1 MAKRYTV
8 YLKMRVRDMKKES
21 QQIKKLKKQ
30 LSEIQTLAKIG
41 SWEWDKKTN
50 KVEWSNMMYILLG
63 YKPNSIEPSYR
74 LALSHVHEDDK
85 YKYVKNLDNIRL
97 INSSY
102 YQINKVVKKDKSVI
116 SVVSRGQCV
125 KDLKGEIIRMMGT
138 VQDITKYINS
148 EQNKLAKEVAEESDR
163 LKSAFIANMSHEI
176 RTPLNAILGF
186 SNLLKRD
193 NLSSEKKNKY
203 LDFVESGGKK
213 LLRIISD
220 VVDLSKMD
228 TNHLTLSY
236 ETCNLNKL
244 ITKLQEEFNLNL
256 KNQKQMVV
264 VQKGLKNNESYIIT
278 DQTRLEQILSNLIEN
293 SVKYAPN
300 GNILIGYKR
309 SGEMIKFYVKDE
321 GEGIEEKDHESIFG
335 RFKQIENQYSRTN
348 TSTGLGLSI
357 VKELTE
363 LMKGKVW
370 VESIKGRGAVFYFT
384 IPYQRANRRMDY
396 IKKEIISIKMDTK
409 EVILIA
415 EDEII
420 NFLYLEA
427 LFESY
432 PFKIIHSKNGKEAI
446 QMLEENEAIRLILM
460 DIKMPIMNGIEATK
474 EIRKNNKKIPIIALT
489 AYVMDEDKD
498 KMLSAEFN
506 DYLAKP
512 LDEITL
518 INMIKKHQNNK

>member
-1 MAKRYTV
+1 
-8 YLKMRVRDMKKES
+8 
-21 QQIKKLKKQ
+21 
-30 LSEIQTLAKIG
+30 
-41 SWEWDKKTN
+41 
-50 KVEWSNMMYILLG
+50 
-63 YKPNSIEPSYR
+63 
-74 LALSHVHEDDK
+74 
-85 YKYVKNLDNIRL
+85 
-97 INSSY
+97 
-102 YQINKVVKKDKSVI
+102 
-116 SVVSRGQCV
+116 
-125 KDLKGEIIRMMGT
+125 
-138 VQDITKYINS
+138 
-148 EQNKLAKEVAEESDR
+148 
-163 LKSAFIANMSHEI
+163 
-176 RTPLNAILGF
+176 
-186 SNLLKRD
+186 
-193 NLSSEKKNKY
+193 
-203 LDFVESGGKK
+203 
-213 LLRIISD
+213 
-220 VVDLSKMD
+220 
-228 TNHLTLSY
+228 
-236 ETCNLNKL
+236 
-244 ITKLQEEFNLNL
+244 
-256 KNQKQMVV
+256 
-264 VQKGLKNNESYIIT
+264 
-278 DQTRLEQILSNLIEN
+278 
-293 SVKYAPN
+293 
-300 GNILIGYKR
+300 
-309 SGEMIKFYVKDE
+309 MIKFYVKDE

-432 PFKIIHSKNGKEAI
+432 PFKIIHAKNGKEAI
-446 QMLEENEAIRLILM
+446 QMLEENEAISLILM

-474 EIRKNNKKIPIIALT
+474 EIRNNNKKIPIIALT

>member
-1 MAKRYTV
+1 
-8 YLKMRVRDMKKES
+8 
-21 QQIKKLKKQ
+21 
-30 LSEIQTLAKIG
+30 
-41 SWEWDKKTN
+41 
-50 KVEWSNMMYILLG
+50 
-63 YKPNSIEPSYR
+63 
-74 LALSHVHEDDK
+74 
-85 YKYVKNLDNIRL
+85 
-97 INSSY
+97 
-102 YQINKVVKKDKSVI
+102 
-116 SVVSRGQCV
+116 
-125 KDLKGEIIRMMGT
+125 
-138 VQDITKYINS
+138 
-148 EQNKLAKEVAEESDR
+148 
-163 LKSAFIANMSHEI
+163 MSHEI

-432 PFKIIHSKNGKEAI
+432 PFKIIHAKNGKEAI
-446 QMLEENEAIRLILM
+446 QMLEENEAISLILM

>member
-1 MAKRYTV
+1 
-8 YLKMRVRDMKKES
+8 
-21 QQIKKLKKQ
+21 
-30 LSEIQTLAKIG
+30 
-41 SWEWDKKTN
+41 
-50 KVEWSNMMYILLG
+50 
-63 YKPNSIEPSYR
+63 
-74 LALSHVHEDDK
+74 
-85 YKYVKNLDNIRL
+85 
-97 INSSY
+97 
-102 YQINKVVKKDKSVI
+102 
-116 SVVSRGQCV
+116 
-125 KDLKGEIIRMMGT
+125 
-138 VQDITKYINS
+138 
-148 EQNKLAKEVAEESDR
+148 
-163 LKSAFIANMSHEI
+163 MSHEI

-363 LMKGKVW
+363 LMKCKVW

-432 PFKIIHSKNGKEAI
+432 PFKIIHAKNGKEAI
-446 QMLEENEAIRLILM
+446 QMLEENEAISLILM
-460 DIKMPIMNGIEATK
+460 DIKMPIMNGIEATM
-474 EIRKNNKKIPIIALT
+474 EIRKKNKLPAETYSVDFELEYGTATIEVHKDSIDKNDSVLIIDDLIATGGTAEAAAKLVEISGGKVAAFVFAINLFDLGGSDNLVKKGYKIENLMNFPG
-489 AYVMDEDKD
+489 
-498 KMLSAEFN
+498 
-506 DYLAKP
+506 
-512 LDEITL
+512 
-518 INMIKKHQNNK
+518 H